1 LQQCQHTY
9 TALTLSTALQDG
21 ALDADKAWEEILPE
35 LQQLYLQQVPAQQQ
49 LEQRLAAAQEGI
61 YRATVEDFGT
71 RSCSK
76 CGHAQLQQV
85 YSVPVRIIDLTSR
98 VTLDIPVFSCCSPEC
113 GCITAINPLQLCCW
127 PSNAGKS
134 FDLSKAR
141 AGEQQTW
148 FTMKLMSHAHLT
160 SMIVRRAPM
169 YRWVCS
175 A

>member
-1 LQQCQHTY
+1 MRVHHSHQ
-9 TALTLSTALQDG
+9 
-21 ALDADKAWEEILPE
+21 P
-35 LQQLYLQQVPAQQQ
+35 
-49 LEQRLAAAQEGI
+49 AAAVLL
-61 YRATVEDFGT
+61 A
-71 RSCSK
+71 
-76 CGHAQLQQV
+76 
-85 YSVPVRIIDLTSR
+85 
-98 VTLDIPVFSCCSPEC
+98 
-113 GCITAINPLQLCCW
+113 
-127 PSNAGKS
+127 SNAGKS